1 MNPRQAFFECLH
13 RSPPALFEAALWIAA
28 EHDPAVDPQAILA
41 DFTVLQQ
48 QVSLGMPLLPADE
61 LGQPLL
67 RIMYDLGFAQDDFTP
82 LRWTYLH
89 NCIRDV
95 AQEHICTPPLSFTI
109 PNIVTT

>member
-28 EHDPAVDPQAILA
+28 EHDPAMDPQAILA

-67 RIMYDLGFAQDDFTP
+67 RI
-82 LRWTYLH
+82 
-89 NCIRDV
+89 
-95 AQEHICTPPLSFTI
+95 
-109 PNIVTT
+109 